1 MLSQFV
7 FIHFCVTTD
16 ITESK
21 MRVHSAGSLWRYVR
35 ASMSLSGYMPPLCD
49 PVDGHLL
56 LDGGYVN
63 NLPGTAVY
71 LCYFSLTAEQ
81 LFFGCDRSQFS
92 WLRSH
97 NAIYVLLLLA
107 DVIASQ
113 GVATI
118 IAVDVGSE
126 DNNDL
131 TNYGD
136 HISGWYL
143 LWNKINPFAKKIR
156 VRTLD

>member
-1 MLSQFV
+1 MLLFFV
-7 FIHFCVTTD
+7 KSNFCDILPYLCINQHHCLNEFLHPKNNAFKEVFWSIG
-16 ITESK
+16 ITEN
-21 MRVHSAGSLWRYVR
+21 YDTEN
-35 ASMSLSGYMPPLCD
+35 YIIFPL
-49 PVDGHLL
+49 
-56 LDGGYVN
+56 
-63 NLPGTAVY
+63 
-71 LCYFSLTAEQ
+71 
-81 LFFGCDRSQFS
+81 
-92 WLRSH
+92 
-97 NAIYVLLLLA
+97 LLLLA

-156 VRTLD
+156 VRMLD